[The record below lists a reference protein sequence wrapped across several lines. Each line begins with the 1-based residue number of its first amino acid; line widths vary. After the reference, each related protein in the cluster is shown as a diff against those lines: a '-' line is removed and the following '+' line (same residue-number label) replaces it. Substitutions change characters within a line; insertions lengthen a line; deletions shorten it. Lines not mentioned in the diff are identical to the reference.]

1 VFQHYLSKCFL
12 WERLGSEYFRKAPLF
27 FILICSFSFEEL
39 FAFFPFHISVTFSS
53 SPDFK
58 GSLTRSVNTLLAL
71 RASPLS
77 LCVFSGEAMSKDDSN
92 FLKIQVSSLSL
103 SLPPAYSLSRRDLIF
118 NISASLI
125 FFTSVFFLTLLTLF
139 CLPHFSLWVLF
150 FSSLFQTC
158 VLKVNIHCDGCQK
171 KVKKL
176 LQKIDGASFSFTL
189 TTFVSISVQRSQ
201 RLFCFIL
208 LYTLAYTLVFKKSFR
223 CVHHNNRCRARQGDG
238 VRQC

>member
-1 VFQHYLSKCFL
+1 
-12 WERLGSEYFRKAPLF
+12 
-27 FILICSFSFEEL
+27 
-39 FAFFPFHISVTFSS
+39 
-53 SPDFK
+53 
-58 GSLTRSVNTLLAL
+58 
-71 RASPLS
+71 
-77 LCVFSGEAMSKDDSN
+77 MSKDDSN

-103 SLPPAYSLSRRDLIF
+103 SLFLPLTLSRVETLF
-118 NISASLI
+118 STSLLLS
-125 FFTSVFFLTLLTLF
+125 FSSPLFFFLTLLTLF